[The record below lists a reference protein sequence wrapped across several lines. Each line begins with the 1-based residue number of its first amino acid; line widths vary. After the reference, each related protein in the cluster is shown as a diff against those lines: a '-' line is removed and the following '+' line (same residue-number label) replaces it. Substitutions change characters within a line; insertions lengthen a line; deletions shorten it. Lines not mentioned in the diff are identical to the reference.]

1 MGLNSSQ
8 YWMQYLALRDGK
20 SAGFPLHKELEQEG
34 GTSSKPLEIPS
45 SKEGTEGNEE
55 KDEKDAPTELH

>member
-20 SAGFPLHKELEQEG
+20 SAGAG
-34 GTSSKPLEIPS
+34 GR
-45 SKEGTEGNEE
+45 NEF
-55 KDEKDAPTELH
+55 

>member
-45 SKEGTEGNEE
+45 SKEGNE
-55 KDEKDAPTELH
+55 EKDAPTELH